1 MAQNYA
7 IVDDDVFKQ
16 FAMQAEQEAQLGKNN
31 FGGSFQKDYEEIKW
45 TGLEKNVW
53 SVVRVVSGFP
63 NSHLDSSTARS
74 VILSKIIDDNGKQ
87 MKVVRPS
94 YTADPN
100 YILTRIIAAVTKAT
114 YVNNGTDKPTKR
126 FLVQEQHPEIYNQI
140 EKNGLD
146 PSDKRALY
154 DKGWKGSEVLIMN
167 VIDRKQMDWHR
178 ENKHTMLLA
187 KSVTNVNGR
196 EFVDEGI
203 SWFASHDKLRHYL
216 TSYGSWEKY
225 DLGIKR
231 TGQKSDAYII
241 TNVTQ
246 SPLEVDEETR
256 QYISST
262 PNLTEEELSWER
274 YDLDKLFRVT
284 TATKIYNRLKN
295 TIKRIDEALGTTFY
309 AELLKEV
316 EAEKK
321 VFAELYNKNEAGVT
335 PVQAASTVNMTVGNP
350 SATVPFTAG
359 NVTQSIPDPV
369 SAPKARERVVNSRA
383 IEPWQELPFGEALPE
398 YRRKQIVGVEKDSTG
413 KIINIQWSSE
423 IPVDEL
429 YSCPNE
435 ACGALAPEKDIP
447 RCPVCGYDFSSYLS

>member
-16 FAMQAEQEAQLGKNN
+16 FAMQAEQEAQLGNNN

-53 SVVRVVSGFP
+53 SVLRAVSGFP

-74 VILSKIIDDNGKQ
+74 VIISKIVDDNGKQ

-100 YILTRIIAAVTKAT
+100 YILTRIIAAVTKPV
-114 YVNNGTDKPTKR
+114 YVNNGTEKPIKK
-126 FLVQEQHPEIYNQI
+126 FPVQEQHPEIYNQI
-140 EKNGLD
+140 EKNGLN
-146 PSDKRALY
+146 PADKRYMY

-178 ENKHTMLLA
+178 EHKHTMLLA
-187 KSVTNVNGR
+187 KSISNVNGR

-321 VFAELYNKNEAGVT
+321 TFAEIYNKNSVEET
-335 PVQAASTVNMTVGNP
+335 PAVNMTVSDP
-350 SATVPFTAG
+350 SATISVIAG
-359 NVTQSIPDPV
+359 NVAQNIPDPA
-369 SAPKARERVVNSRA
+369 STPARTRERVVTSRA

-398 YRRKQIVGVEKDSTG
+398 YRRKQIVGLIKDETG
-413 KIINIQWSSE
+413 KIINIKWSDE
-423 IPVDEL
+423 IPNDKL
-429 YSCPNE
+429 YSCPNA
-435 ACGALAPEKDIP
+435 ACGALAPETDVP
-447 RCPVCGYDFSSYLS
+447 RCPLCGYDFSAYIN